1 MHPRVEWIARTAEL
15 LCRHDIRTS
24 QSGQAGSKTG
34 QGDST
39 MSLQMSRSQP
49 ARDHDVRAIDISAID
64 RHRLGLSKLPDRFD
78 EDGTML
84 SFVHLDLAVET
95 QAANVERSAAR
106 GSGFR
111 VSAKLLAGPSAE
123 SEPAFAAGEFTD
135 PVMRRL
141 SDALAATEATHDA
154 HSAIMADALRLAIL
168 TRTFSR
174 QASGARAELDPAGG
188 VQEDDAGRTVR
199 SLQNWRLK
207 RVLQYVDKNLTAKIT
222 LQDMAAVAGLS
233 RMHFAAQFRTAIG
246 VRPHEYL
253 LRRRIE
259 RAQDL
264 LKQAEIA
271 LVDIALTV
279 GFQTQ
284 AHFTTVFKR
293 FVGDT
298 PYQWRSA
305 YLAQFMPLPRAGA
318 GPS

>member
-1 MHPRVEWIARTAEL
+1 
-15 LCRHDIRTS
+15 
-24 QSGQAGSKTG
+24 
-34 QGDST
+34 
-39 MSLQMSRSQP
+39 MSLQMSRSQTVK
-49 ARDHDVRAIDISAID
+49 DHGVRAIDFSAID
-64 RHRLGLSKLPDRFD
+64 RDRLGLSKRPDRFGDD
-78 EDGTML
+78 ETML
-84 SFVHLDLAVET
+84 SFVHLDVALALEAR
-95 QAANVERSAAR
+95 AADVERSA
-106 GSGFR
+106 GSDPEF
-111 VSAKLLAGPSAE
+111 
-123 SEPAFAAGEFTD
+123 AGELTD

-174 QASGARAELDPAGG
+174 QALRAPSELDPADG
-188 VQEDDAGRTVR
+188 VHKEEVGRPVR

-207 RVLQYVDKNLTAKIT
+207 RVLQYVDKNLTGKIT

-233 RMHFAAQFRTAIG
+233 RMHFAAQFRAATG
-246 VRPHEYL
+246 VRPREYL

-259 RAQDL
+259 RAQEL
-264 LKQAEIA
+264 LKQAELA

-305 YLAQFMPLPRAGA
+305 YLAQSMPLPRVGA

>member
-1 MHPRVEWIARTAEL
+1 
-15 LCRHDIRTS
+15 
-24 QSGQAGSKTG
+24 
-34 QGDST
+34 
-39 MSLQMSRSQP
+39 MSLQMSRSP
-49 ARDHDVRAIDISAID
+49 TVENHDVRAIDISAID
-64 RHRLGLSKLPDRFD
+64 CDRLGLSKLPDRLGD
-78 EDGTML
+78 DGTML
-84 SFVHLDLAVET
+84 SFVHLDVALAVET
-95 QAANVERSAAR
+95 PAADVERSTAR
-106 GSGFR
+106 SPGLR
-111 VSAKLLAGPSAE
+111 LSAKRLAGAADGG
-123 SEPAFAAGEFTD
+123 EPEFAGEFTD

-174 QASGARAELDPAGG
+174 QTRRAPAELDPADG
-188 VQEDDAGRTVR
+188 VREEDAGRAVR

-233 RMHFAAQFRTAIG
+233 RMHFAAQFRAATG

-259 RAQDL
+259 RAQEL
-264 LKQAEIA
+264 LKQAEVTM
-271 LVDIALTV
+271 VDIALTV

-305 YLAQFMPLPRAGA
+305 HLAQFMPLPRRGA

>member
-1 MHPRVEWIARTAEL
+1 
-15 LCRHDIRTS
+15 
-24 QSGQAGSKTG
+24 
-34 QGDST
+34 
-39 MSLQMSRSQP
+39 MSLQMSRSQTVN
-49 ARDHDVRAIDISAID
+49 DHGVHAIDISAID
-64 RHRLGLSKLPDRFD
+64 RAQLGLSRLHDRFG
-78 EDGTML
+78 EDGTTM
-84 SFVHLDLAVET
+84 SFVHLDVALAVET
-95 QAANVERSAAR
+95 PAADVERSAVH
-106 GSGFR
+106 GPGFR
-111 VSAKLLAGPSAE
+111 VSANFLAGASAG
-123 SEPAFAAGEFTD
+123 SEQELAGELTD

-141 SDALAATEATHDA
+141 SDALAATESSHDA

-174 QASGARAELDPAGG
+174 QALRAPAELDPADG
-188 VQEDDAGRTVR
+188 VREQDVGRPVR

-207 RVLQYVDKNLTAKIT
+207 RVLQYVDKNLTGKIT

-233 RMHFAAQFRTAIG
+233 RMHFAAQFRAATG

-259 RAQDL
+259 RAQEL
-264 LKQAEIA
+264 LKQAEVT

-305 YLAQFMPLPRAGA
+305 YLGQFMPLARAGA

>member
-1 MHPRVEWIARTAEL
+1 MTFGQG
-15 LCRHDIRTS
+15 S
-24 QSGQAGSKTG
+24 QAWPDRKRE

-39 MSLQMSRSQP
+39 MSLQMSRSQ
-49 ARDHDVRAIDISAID
+49 AIKDHDVRAIDISAID
-64 RHRLGLSKLPDRFD
+64 RDRLGLSKLPGRFD
-78 EDGTML
+78 EGGSML
-84 SFVHLDLAVET
+84 SFVHLDMALAVEH
-95 QAANVERSAAR
+95 AADVERSAVR
-106 GSGFR
+106 GPGFR
-111 VSAKLLAGPSAE
+111 LSAKLLAGPPAE
-123 SEPAFAAGEFTD
+123 SERAFAAEEFTD

-141 SDALAATEATHDA
+141 SDALAVTEATHDA

-174 QASGARAELDPAGG
+174 QASSARAELDPADAIH
-188 VQEDDAGRTVR
+188 EEDAGRPVR

-207 RVLQYVDKNLTAKIT
+207 RVLQYIDENLPAKMT
-222 LQDMAAVAGLS
+222 LQGMAAVAGLS
-233 RMHFAAQFRTAIG
+233 RMHFAAQFRAAVG

-259 RAQDL
+259 RAQEL

-305 YLAQFMPLPRAGA
+305 YLAQFMPLTRPGV

>member
-1 MHPRVEWIARTAEL
+1 
-15 LCRHDIRTS
+15 
-24 QSGQAGSKTG
+24 
-34 QGDST
+34 
-39 MSLQMSRSQP
+39 MSLQMSRSQ
-49 ARDHDVRAIDISAID
+49 AIKDHDVRAIDISATD
-64 RHRLGLSKLPDRFD
+64 RDPLGLSKLPGRFD
-78 EDGTML
+78 EGGTML
-84 SFVHLDLAVET
+84 SFVHLDMALAVEH
-95 QAANVERSAAR
+95 AADAERSAAR
-106 GSGFR
+106 GPRFR
-111 VSAKLLAGPSAE
+111 LSAKLLAPPPTE
-123 SEPAFAAGEFTD
+123 SERAFGGEAAD

-174 QASGARAELDPAGG
+174 QAPSARAELDQADAIR
-188 VQEDDAGRTVR
+188 EEDAGRSVR
-199 SLQNWRLK
+199 SLQNWRLR

-233 RMHFAAQFRTAIG
+233 RMHFAGQFRAAVG

-259 RAQDL
+259 RAQEL

-271 LVDIALTV
+271 LVDNALTV

-305 YLAQFMPLPRAGA
+305 YLSQFMPLPCAKA